1 MTFQQLQYLLEVH
14 KAGSF
19 SKAAKN
25 LYVTTASVSIAIGN
39 LEKELGYPLFIRTP
53 KGLALTANGQKIL
66 DHATHICERHRQM
79 GMIQDSSFNA
89 LTIAINDY
97 IPAKAAARRLIVE
110 NAQNRNTSINVY
122 RVATNTI
129 EKIAF
134 FEIDIGIISNYH
146 SRNLPLQNIL
156 KSKGLAYRVLDICPV
171 GILIGK
177 GHRLYYAETIDIKD
191 LERDLFIDSAGRGAS
206 RSHYLK
212 GIVNIP
218 QENVVGVHFDDLRYE
233 LLSQGVGYS
242 ITSKPSAE
250 ICRKYSIRCIPLEN
264 VYSERICVT
273 NPTRPLN
280 QAGKRFLELLDEEI
294 ENQRK
299 SRFD

>member
-1 MTFQQLQYLLEVH
+1 MTFQQLQYILEVY

-19 SKAAKN
+19 SKAAQN
-25 LYVTTASVSIAIGN
+25 LFVTTASVSIATRN

-66 DHATHICERHRQM
+66 DHAAHICERHRQM
-79 GMIQDSSFNA
+79 SMIQDSSFNS
-89 LTIAINDY
+89 LNIAINDY
-97 IPAKAAARRLIVE
+97 IPAKAAARRLITE

-122 RVATNTI
+122 TVATNTI
-129 EKIAF
+129 DKIAL
-134 FEIDIGIISNYH
+134 FEIDIGIIGNYH

-156 KSKGLAYRVLDICPV
+156 KSKGLAYRVLEIYPV

-177 GHRLYYAETIDIKD
+177 GHRLYHTETVDTKD
-191 LERDLFIDSAGRGAS
+191 LENELFIDKAGRGAS

-212 GIVNIP
+212 GIINIP
-218 QENVVGVHFDDLRYE
+218 QENVVGVQHEDLRYA

-242 ITSKPSAE
+242 ITSKPSDE
-250 ICRKYSIRCIPLEN
+250 ICKKYSIRCIPLEN

-273 NPTRPLN
+273 NPTRPLS

-294 ENQRK
+294 EKQK
-299 SRFD
+299 SSRFD